1 MHFKMRSFNILF
13 IMVLTYPLLSQ
24 KAYFVSPNGNN
35 NNDGSIGKPWQSINY
50 ALGKIFP
57 GDTLYLREG
66 TYYELVNN
74 FIKDG
79 EPNQWITIRNYPGE
93 RPILNGNG
101 NWTVIEFK
109 NRKYY
114 YFHGLEI
121 TNAVWSGFNGTNYH
135 FCKISHCIVHSIGP
149 SSGTAVG
156 IYVSGTPGKPDSST
170 HNIIEN
176 NIIYDCYGE
185 GIYIGN
191 DAHSLPPDGSSCNS
205 NIIRRNEIY
214 RCVDGIDIKTGS
226 RWNRVVG
233 NRIHD
238 CNDGEYSAGIIVYEY
253 TEIDSNII
261 DHNINYG
268 IFVQGNHNRITRNY
282 IYKNKSYG
290 ILVTGY
296 ESLWN
301 NYKDSGDENVI
312 LNNTIVGNGSWGIYL
327 YGDANQDSRGTVL
340 KNNIVA
346 FNGQYQW
353 YATEYGT
360 IGLVLDSND
369 WFTLSG
375 KLMYFRNKE
384 IVDINELDLIY
395 GTNSKSWNKDP
406 EFENMDQDDYRLKS
420 SSPLIDKGA
429 LVDFPYFGQAPDIG
443 AFESIP
449 PTSPPL
455 PDTSS
460 SPLPPQNPLPENQE
474 TPPDTSSNSSSN
486 FPDTSASNS
495 TSPLRDS
502 TLFATL
508 NLEKFSSIRKKSY
521 KILLTTS
528 RPVVRVP
535 SPLIF
540 IEADQTQTEIRLEG
554 NAPGQT
560 FRGELVIDASIA
572 DGQGVFYLSNEA
584 LIDADGKIGSGI
596 KGKITLVIDKTP
608 PRPPL
613 TLRIR

>member
-1 MHFKMRSFNILF
+1 MRLKIGFSNLLLIIILS
-13 IMVLTYPLLSQ
+13 LPLLGQ
-24 KAYFVSPNGNN
+24 KAYFVAPNGNN
-35 NNDGSIGKPWQSINY
+35 SNDGSIGKPWQSINV

-57 GDTLYLREG
+57 GDTLYLRGG

-74 FIKDG
+74 FVRDG
-79 EPNQWITIRNYPGE
+79 EPTKWITIRNYPGE
-93 RPILNGNG
+93 KPVLNGNG

-114 YFHGLEI
+114 HFQGLEI

-135 FCKISHCIVHSIGP
+135 FCKISNCTVHGIGP

-176 NIIYDCYGE
+176 NVIYDCYGE

-205 NIIRRNEIY
+205 NLIRGNEIY
-214 RCVDGIDIKTGS
+214 RCIDGIDIKTGS
-226 RWNRVVG
+226 RFNRVIG
-233 NRIHD
+233 NHIHD
-238 CNDGEYSAGIIVYEY
+238 CNGGEYSAGIIVYEH

-268 IFVQGNHNRITRNY
+268 IFVQGNHNRITRNF
-282 IYKNKSYG
+282 IFKNKSYG

-301 NYKDSGDENVI
+301 NYKDSGDDNVI
-312 LNNTIVGNGSWGIYL
+312 LNNTIVDNGNWGMYL
-327 YGDANQDSRGTVL
+327 YGDANQDSRGTIL

-346 FNGQYQW
+346 WNEEYQL

-369 WFTLSG
+369 WFTQTG

-384 IVDINELDLIY
+384 FTDLTGFDSTY
-395 GTNSKSWNKDP
+395 GANSKSWNIDP
-406 EFENMDQDDYRLKS
+406 QFENRDQDDYRLKHT
-420 SSPLIDKGA
+420 SPLIDKGT
-429 LVDFPYFGQAPDIG
+429 LVDLFYMGQAPEIG
-443 AFESIP
+443 AFEYLSPPQLPDSSETSSIP
-449 PTSPPL
+449 SDSTEI
-455 PDTSS
+455 SS
-460 SPLPPQNPLPENQE
+460 STPTLPP
-474 TPPDTSSNSSSN
+474 PDSS
-486 FPDTSASNS
+486 
-495 TSPLRDS
+495 
-502 TLFATL
+502 LFATL
-508 NLEKFSSIRKKSY
+508 NLEKFSSIRKKLY
-521 KILLTTS
+521 KIQLTTS
-528 RPVVRVP
+528 RTVVKIP

-540 IEADQTQTEIRLEG
+540 KEADQTQTEIILEG
-554 NAPGQT
+554 TIPGQI
-560 FRGELVIDASIA
+560 FRGELVIDAMIA
-572 DGQGVFYLSNEA
+572 DGEGIFYLPNDA
-584 LIDADGKIGSGI
+584 LVDAEGKIGCGI
-596 KGKITLVIDKTP
+596 KGKNTLVIDKTP

>member
-1 MHFKMRSFNILF
+1 MRISSMRLKIGFSNLLLIIILS
-13 IMVLTYPLLSQ
+13 LPLLGQ
-24 KAYFVSPNGNN
+24 KAYFVAPNGNN
-35 NNDGSIGKPWQSINY
+35 SNDGSIGKPWQSINV

-57 GDTLYLREG
+57 GDTLYLRGG

-74 FIKDG
+74 FVRDG
-79 EPNQWITIRNYPGE
+79 EPTKWITIRNYPGE
-93 RPILNGNG
+93 KPVLNGNG
-101 NWTVIEFK
+101 NWTVIEFN

-114 YFHGLEI
+114 HFQGLEI

-135 FCKISHCIVHSIGP
+135 FCKISNCTVHGIGP

-176 NIIYDCYGE
+176 NVIYDCYGE

-205 NIIRRNEIY
+205 NLIRGNEIY
-214 RCVDGIDIKTGS
+214 RCIDGIDIKTGS
-226 RWNRVVG
+226 RFNRVIG
-233 NRIHD
+233 NHIHD
-238 CNDGEYSAGIIVYEY
+238 CNGGEYSAGIIVYEH

-268 IFVQGNHNRITRNY
+268 IFVQGNHNRITRNF
-282 IYKNKSYG
+282 IFKNKSYG

-301 NYKDSGDENVI
+301 NYKDSGDDNVI
-312 LNNTIVGNGSWGIYL
+312 LNNTIVDNGNWGMYL
-327 YGDANQDSRGTVL
+327 YGDANQDSRGTIL

-346 FNGQYQW
+346 WNEEYQL

-369 WFTLSG
+369 WFTQTG

-384 IVDINELDLIY
+384 FTDLTGFDATY
-395 GTNSKSWNKDP
+395 GANSKSWNIDP
-406 EFENMDQDDYRLKS
+406 QFENRDQDDYRLKHT
-420 SSPLIDKGA
+420 SPLIDKGT
-429 LVDFPYFGQAPDIG
+429 LVDLFYMGQAPEIG
-443 AFESIP
+443 AFEYLSPPQLPDSSETSSIP
-449 PTSPPL
+449 SDSTEI
-455 PDTSS
+455 SS
-460 SPLPPQNPLPENQE
+460 STPTLPP
-474 TPPDTSSNSSSN
+474 PDSS
-486 FPDTSASNS
+486 
-495 TSPLRDS
+495 
-502 TLFATL
+502 LFATL
-508 NLEKFSSIRKKSY
+508 NLEKFSSIRKKLY
-521 KILLTTS
+521 KIQLTTS
-528 RPVVRVP
+528 RTVVKIP

-540 IEADQTQTEIRLEG
+540 KEADQTQTEIILEG
-554 NAPGQT
+554 TIPGQI
-560 FRGELVIDASIA
+560 FRGELVIDAMIA
-572 DGQGVFYLSNEA
+572 DGEGIFYLPNDA
-584 LIDADGKIGSGI
+584 LVDAEGKIGCGI
-596 KGKITLVIDKTP
+596 KGKNTLVIDKTP